1 MDNQKTHPHD
11 VLTEREEEILQFI
24 ATPMSTKII
33 ADQLCITQGTLRV
46 HIKNIYA
53 KLGVHSRLEAILVA
67 QNQKFRLSDF
77 GE

>member
-1 MDNQKTHPHD
+1 MDNFRIHPHD
-11 VLTEREEEILQFI
+11 FLTEREEEILQLI
-24 ATPMSTKII
+24 ATPMSTKLI
-33 ADQLCITQGTLRV
+33 AEQLCITQGTLRV

-53 KLGVHSRLEAILVA
+53 KLNVHSRLEAILVF